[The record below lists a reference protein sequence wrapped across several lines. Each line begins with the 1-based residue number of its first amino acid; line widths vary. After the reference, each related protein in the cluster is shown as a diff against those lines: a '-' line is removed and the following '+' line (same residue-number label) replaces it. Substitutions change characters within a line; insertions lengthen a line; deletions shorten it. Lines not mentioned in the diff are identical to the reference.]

1 MPCVSLIMMCPNAS
15 VVNSTETPLA
25 KRSLEFIGF
34 SVAGIL
40 AQLFGN
46 GRIIP
51 TDGSGYCQSC
61 LAKRTAVP
69 QMKCKARRLI
79 GSVLQLRRIRA
90 AGWGGYSI
98 GAHVEAR
105 CVPGAILR
113 HSKLLG

>member
-1 MPCVSLIMMCPNAS
+1 MPWIALIMMCPNAS

-25 KRSLEFIGF
+25 KRSLKFIGF

-40 AQLFGN
+40 TQLFGN

-61 LAKRTAVP
+61 LGKRTAVP

-79 GSVLQLRRIRA
+79 GSVLQFRRIRA
-90 AGWGGYSI
+90 AGWRDYSI
-98 GAHVEAR
+98 EAPLKAPGGPDRFGAM
-105 CVPGAILR
+105 P
-113 HSKLLG
+113 

>member
-25 KRSLEFIGF
+25 KRSLKFIGF

-40 AQLFGN
+40 TQLFGN

-79 GSVLQLRRIRA
+79 GSVLQFRPVRA
-90 AGWGGYSI
+90 AGRRDNPVV
-98 GAHVEAR
+98 AHLNAR
-105 CVPGAILR
+105 AVPSRFAA
-113 HSKLLG
+113 H

>member
-25 KRSLEFIGF
+25 KRSLKFIGF

-40 AQLFGN
+40 TQLFGN

-79 GSVLQLRRIRA
+79 GSVLQFRRVRA
-90 AGWGGYSI
+90 AGRPHNTV
-98 GAHVEAR
+98 GAHGKAR
-105 CVPGAILR
+105 GWA
-113 HSKLLG
+113 